1 MERQPA
7 PAGDMTISRWSRA
20 QLQDGGWIRRMFMEG
35 ERLRA
40 EFGESTVADLSIGQ
54 PLEAPEAIVEA
65 FAAASR
71 ERFRGRFGYMPNLG
85 YMDVRERA
93 AEDVDFPG
101 ITVDSIAMTAGA
113 ASAITTAIRTFVDP
127 GDDVIGIAPYF
138 PEFRLYCETASARFV
153 PVPTGPDLRLDLDA
167 IGAALSAH
175 TAAVIVNSPSNPS
188 GHVLDGG
195 ELSGLAAVLEAHNR
209 KQDRKVLLIV
219 DEVYRRLIY
228 PPHKRAEPLAAYEHT
243 VLARSFSK
251 DLGVAGERI
260 GYLVLH
266 PSIAG
271 AETHRGLAQALR
283 ALGFVNAPATAQ
295 RALLHLDSWEIN
307 PIPYRERRDIVM
319 DRVRADGLDA
329 AEPQGGLYLWLRSPW
344 PDALQLI
351 DALAARRVLLTPGIA
366 FGVPSHLRLCF
377 SAPRPK
383 LRMAMDA
390 LAELALERVSA

>member
-1 MERQPA
+1 
-7 PAGDMTISRWSRA
+7 
-20 QLQDGGWIRRMFMEG
+20 MFMEG

-54 PLEAPEAIVEA
+54 PLEAPEAIAEA

-85 YMDVRERA
+85 YPEVRERA
-93 AEDVDFPG
+93 AEDVEFPG

-113 ASAITTAIRTFVDP
+113 ASAIVTAIRTFVDP
-127 GDDVIGIAPYF
+127 GDDVIGVAPYF

-153 PVPTGPDLRLDLDA
+153 PVPAGPDLRLDLDG
-167 IGAALSAH
+167 ISGALSAH
-175 TAAVIVNSPSNPS
+175 TAAVLVNSPSNPS

-195 ELSGLAAVLEAHNR
+195 ELAGLAAILDAHNNR
-209 KQDRKVLLIV
+209 HDRKVLLIV

-228 PPHKRAEPLAAYEHT
+228 EPHRRAEPLAAYEHT

-266 PSIAG
+266 PSLAN
-271 AETHRGLAQALR
+271 AETHRGLAQSLR

-307 PIPYRERRDIVM
+307 TTPYRERRDIVM
-319 DRVRADGLDA
+319 DRVRADGLEA
-329 AEPQGGLYLWLRSPW
+329 IEPQGGLYLWLRSPW
-344 PDALQLI
+344 PNALELI
-351 DALAARRVLLTPGIA
+351 DVLATRRVLLTPGVA

-377 SAPRPK
+377 SAPRAK
-383 LRMAMDA
+383 LTMAMDV
-390 LAELALERVSA
+390 LTEVTAEHVPA

>member
-1 MERQPA
+1 
-7 PAGDMTISRWSRA
+7 
-20 QLQDGGWIRRMFMEG
+20 MFMEG

-40 EFGESTVADLSIGQ
+40 EFGESSVADLSIGQ

-85 YMDVRERA
+85 YPDVRERA

-101 ITVDSIAMTAGA
+101 ITDECIAMTAGA
-113 ASAITTAIRTFVDP
+113 ASAIAIAIRTFVDP
-127 GDDVIGIAPYF
+127 GDDVIGVAPYF
-138 PEFRLYCETASARFV
+138 PEFRLYSETASARFV

-167 IGAALSAH
+167 IAAALSAH

-195 ELSGLAAVLEAHNR
+195 ELAGLAAVLETHNR
-209 KQDRKVLLIV
+209 RQDRKVLLIV

-266 PSIAG
+266 PSLAT

-307 PIPYRERRDIVM
+307 AVPYRERRDIVM

-329 AEPQGGLYLWLRSPW
+329 AEPQGGLYLWVRSPW
-344 PDALQLI
+344 PDALRLI
-351 DALAARRVLLTPGIA
+351 DALTARRVLLTPGIA

-383 LRMAMDA
+383 LTMATDA
-390 LAELALERVSA
+390 LAELARERVSA

>member
-1 MERQPA
+1 
-7 PAGDMTISRWSRA
+7 MTISRWSRA
-20 QLQDGGWIRRMFMEG
+20 QMQDGGWIRRMFMEG

-85 YMDVRERA
+85 YSEVRERA

-101 ITVDSIAMTAGA
+101 ITVDSVAMTSGA
-113 ASAITTAIRTFVDP
+113 ASAIAIAIRTFVDP
-127 GDDVIGIAPYF
+127 GDDVIGVAPYF

-167 IGAALSAH
+167 ISAALSAH
-175 TAAVIVNSPSNPS
+175 TAAVILNSPSNPS

-195 ELSGLAAVLEAHNR
+195 ELSGLAALLTAHNSR
-209 KQDRKVLLIV
+209 QDRKVLLIV

-228 PPHKRAEPLAAYEHT
+228 LPYKRAEPLAAYEHT

-266 PSIAG
+266 PTLVS
-271 AETHRGLAQALR
+271 AETHRGLAQSLR

-319 DRVRADGLDA
+319 ERVRADGLDA
-329 AEPQGGLYLWLRSPW
+329 AEPQGGLYLWVRSPW
-344 PDALQLI
+344 PDTLQLI

-377 SAPRPK
+377 SAPPPK
-383 LRMAMDA
+383 LSMAMDA
-390 LAELALERVSA
+390 LAELAAEPISA

>member
-1 MERQPA
+1 MS
-7 PAGDMTISRWSRA
+7 ISRWSRA

-54 PLEAPEAIVEA
+54 PLEAPESIVEA

-85 YMDVRERA
+85 YPDVRERA

-101 ITVDSIAMTAGA
+101 ITSDSIAMTAGA
-113 ASAITTAIRTFVDP
+113 ACAINAAIRTFVDP
-127 GDDVIGIAPYF
+127 GDDVIGVAPYF

-153 PVPTGPDLRLDLDA
+153 PVPTGPDLRLDLDG
-167 IGAALSAH
+167 ISAALSSH
-175 TAAVIVNSPSNPS
+175 TAAVIVNSPCNPS

-195 ELSGLAAVLEAHNR
+195 ELSGLAAVLDAHNNR
-209 KQDRKVLLIV
+209 HDRKVLLII
-219 DEVYRRLIY
+219 DEVYRRLTY
-228 PPHKRAEPLAAYEHT
+228 PPHQRVEPFHVYEHT

-260 GYLVLH
+260 GYLALH
-266 PSIAG
+266 PSLANS
-271 AETHRGLAQALR
+271 ETHRGIAQALR

-295 RALLHLDSWEIN
+295 RALLYLDSWEIN
-307 PIPYRERRDIVM
+307 AVPYRERRDIVM

-329 AEPQGGLYLWLRSPW
+329 MQPEGGLYLWLRSPW
-344 PDALQLI
+344 PDTLQLI

-383 LRMAMDA
+383 LTLAMDA
-390 LAELALERVSA
+390 LAELAAEPLSA

>member
-1 MERQPA
+1 MS
-7 PAGDMTISRWSRA
+7 ISRWSRA

-40 EFGESTVADLSIGQ
+40 EFGESTVANLSIGQ

-85 YMDVRERA
+85 YPDVRERA

-101 ITVDSIAMTAGA
+101 ITSDSIAMTAGA
-113 ASAITTAIRTFVDP
+113 ACAITAAIRTFVDP
-127 GDDVIGIAPYF
+127 GDDVIGVAPYF

-153 PVPTGPDLRLDLDA
+153 PVPTGPDLRLDLDG
-167 IGAALSAH
+167 ISGALSGH
-175 TAAVIVNSPSNPS
+175 TAAVIVNSPCNPS

-195 ELSGLAAVLEAHNR
+195 ELSGLASVLDAHNNR
-209 KQDRKVLLIV
+209 HDRKVLLII
-219 DEVYRRLIY
+219 DEVYRRLTY
-228 PPHKRAEPLAAYEHT
+228 PPHQRVEPFNLYEHT

-266 PSIAG
+266 PSLAN

-307 PIPYRERRDIVM
+307 AVPYRERRDIVM
-319 DRVRADGLDA
+319 DRVRADGLEA
-329 AEPQGGLYLWLRSPW
+329 MEPEGGLYLWVRSPW
-344 PDALQLI
+344 PDTLRLI

-383 LRMAMDA
+383 LTMAMDA
-390 LAELALERVSA
+390 LAELAMEPLSA

>member
-1 MERQPA
+1 
-7 PAGDMTISRWSRA
+7 
-20 QLQDGGWIRRMFMEG
+20 MFMEG

-40 EFGESTVADLSIGQ
+40 EFGENTVADLSIGQ
-54 PLEAPEAIVEA
+54 PLEAPETIVEA

-71 ERFRGRFGYMPNLG
+71 EKFRGRFGYMPNLG
-85 YMDVRERA
+85 YPDVRERA

-101 ITVDSIAMTAGA
+101 ITSDSIAMTAGA
-113 ASAITTAIRTFVDP
+113 ACAINAAIRTFVDP
-127 GDDVIGIAPYF
+127 GDDVIGVAPYF

-153 PVPTGPDLRLDLDA
+153 PVPTGPDLRLDLDG
-167 IGAALSAH
+167 ISAALSAH
-175 TAAVIVNSPSNPS
+175 TAAVIVNSPCNPS

-195 ELSGLAAVLEAHNR
+195 ELSGLASVLEAHNNR
-209 KQDRKVLLIV
+209 HDRKVLLII
-219 DEVYRRLIY
+219 DEVYRRLTY
-228 PPHKRAEPLAAYEHT
+228 PPYQRVEPFNVYEHT

-266 PSIAG
+266 PSLATP
-271 AETHRGLAQALR
+271 ETHRGLAQALR

-307 PIPYRERRDIVM
+307 AVPYRERRDIVM

-329 AEPQGGLYLWLRSPW
+329 MQPEGGLYLWLRSPW

-383 LRMAMDA
+383 LTMAMDA
-390 LAELALERVSA
+390 LAELATEPLSA

>member
-1 MERQPA
+1 
-7 PAGDMTISRWSRA
+7 
-20 QLQDGGWIRRMFMEG
+20 MFMEG

-54 PLEAPEAIVEA
+54 PLEAPETIVEA

-71 ERFRGRFGYMPNLG
+71 EKFRGRFGYMPNLG
-85 YMDVRERA
+85 YPDVRERA

-101 ITVDSIAMTAGA
+101 ITSDSIAMTAGA
-113 ASAITTAIRTFVDP
+113 ACAINAAIRTFVDP
-127 GDDVIGIAPYF
+127 GDDVIGVAPYF

-153 PVPTGPDLRLDLDA
+153 PVPTGPDLRLDLDG
-167 IGAALSAH
+167 ISGALSAH
-175 TAAVIVNSPSNPS
+175 TAAVIVNSPCNPS

-195 ELSGLAAVLEAHNR
+195 ELSGLAAVLEAHNNR
-209 KQDRKVLLIV
+209 HDRKVLLII
-219 DEVYRRLIY
+219 DEVYRRLTY
-228 PPHKRAEPLAAYEHT
+228 PPHQRVEPFNVYEHT

-266 PSIAG
+266 PSLATP
-271 AETHRGLAQALR
+271 ETHRGLAQALR

-307 PIPYRERRDIVM
+307 AVPYRERRDIVM

-329 AEPQGGLYLWLRSPW
+329 MQPEGGLYLWLRSPW

-383 LRMAMDA
+383 LTMAMDA
-390 LAELALERVSA
+390 LAELATEPLSTIGLT

>member
-1 MERQPA
+1 
-7 PAGDMTISRWSRA
+7 MTISRWSRA

-127 GDDVIGIAPYF
+127 GDDVIGVAPYF

-153 PVPTGPDLRLDLDA
+153 PVATGPDLRLDLDG
-167 IGAALSAH
+167 ISAALSPH
-175 TAAVIVNSPSNPS
+175 TAAVMVNSPSNPS

-195 ELSGLAAVLEAHNR
+195 ELSGLAAVLDAHNR
-209 KQDRKVLLIV
+209 RHDRKVLLIV

-266 PSIAG
+266 PSLAN

-344 PDALQLI
+344 PDALRLI

-383 LRMAMDA
+383 LTMAMDA
-390 LAELALERVSA
+390 LAELALERISA

>member
-1 MERQPA
+1 
-7 PAGDMTISRWSRA
+7 MTISRWSRA

-93 AEDVDFPG
+93 ADDVDFPG

-127 GDDVIGIAPYF
+127 GDDVIGVAPYF
-138 PEFRLYCETASARFV
+138 PEFRLYCETAAARFV

-167 IGAALSAH
+167 ISAALSAH
-175 TAAVIVNSPSNPS
+175 TAAVMVNSPSNPS

-209 KQDRKVLLIV
+209 RQDRKVLLIV

-266 PSIAG
+266 PSLAN

-344 PDALQLI
+344 PDALRLI

-383 LRMAMDA
+383 LTMAMDA

>member
-1 MERQPA
+1 
-7 PAGDMTISRWSRA
+7 MTISRWSRA
-20 QLQDGGWIRRMFMEG
+20 QMQDGGWIRRMFMEG

-85 YMDVRERA
+85 YSEVRERA

-101 ITVDSIAMTAGA
+101 ITVDSVAMTSGA
-113 ASAITTAIRTFVDP
+113 ASAIAIAIRTFVDP
-127 GDDVIGIAPYF
+127 GDDVIGVAPYF

-167 IGAALSAH
+167 ISAALSAH
-175 TAAVIVNSPSNPS
+175 TAAVILNSPSNPS

-195 ELSGLAAVLEAHNR
+195 ELSGLAALLTAHNSR
-209 KQDRKVLLIV
+209 QDRKVLLIV

-228 PPHKRAEPLAAYEHT
+228 LPYKRAEPLAAYEHT

-266 PSIAG
+266 PTLVS
-271 AETHRGLAQALR
+271 AETHRGLAQSLR

-319 DRVRADGLDA
+319 ERVRADGLDA
-329 AEPQGGLYLWLRSPW
+329 AEPQGGLYLWVRSPW
-344 PDALQLI
+344 PDTLQLI

-366 FGVPSHLRLCF
+366 FGVPSHVRLCF

-383 LRMAMDA
+383 LSIAMDA
-390 LAELALERVSA
+390 LAKLAAEPISA

>member
-1 MERQPA
+1 
-7 PAGDMTISRWSRA
+7 
-20 QLQDGGWIRRMFMEG
+20 
-35 ERLRA
+35 
-40 EFGESTVADLSIGQ
+40 
-54 PLEAPEAIVEA
+54 
-65 FAAASR
+65 
-71 ERFRGRFGYMPNLG
+71 
-85 YMDVRERA
+85 
-93 AEDVDFPG
+93 
-101 ITVDSIAMTAGA
+101 
-113 ASAITTAIRTFVDP
+113 
-127 GDDVIGIAPYF
+127 
-138 PEFRLYCETASARFV
+138 
-153 PVPTGPDLRLDLDA
+153 
-167 IGAALSAH
+167 
-175 TAAVIVNSPSNPS
+175 
-188 GHVLDGG
+188 
-195 ELSGLAAVLEAHNR
+195 
-209 KQDRKVLLIV
+209 
-219 DEVYRRLIY
+219 LIY
-228 PPHKRAEPLAAYEHT
+228 PPHRRAEPLAAYAHT

-266 PSIAG
+266 PSLAG

-344 PDALQLI
+344 PDTLQLI

-366 FGVPSHLRLCF
+366 FGVPSHVRLCF

-383 LRMAMDA
+383 LTMAMDA